1 VTASHHPKKNQ
12 HLCKAQDHSTD
23 DVGEG
28 QKPPHFPI
36 RAIDFDKE
44 EGMLYTGD
52 EMGYLIKWDITVLIE
67 KMKAIT
73 QLKQEEAADEE
84 AGEEE
89 EEGEG
94 KKVPKN
100 KATFVTGMTDNWNDK
115 VEFKDEDIKPL
126 LRFRAHQDLI
136 NFISFVPDCG

>member
-1 VTASHHPKKNQ
+1 
-12 HLCKAQDHSTD
+12 
-23 DVGEG
+23 
-28 QKPPHFPI
+28 
-36 RAIDFDKE
+36 
-44 EGMLYTGD
+44 MLYTGD